1 MPKYTFQKFNLD
13 KIAEGSIINVI
24 GKRGSGKSVFIE
36 DLMLFFKNMFP
47 VVTVVSTT
55 DQLNNTFGKHIPAML
70 IHDNYSSELIENI
83 LNRQRRVIEYNK
95 QHPTKQVN
103 PNLLLI
109 LDDIQGT
116 TKKIRNDIM
125 LDTIYTTGR
134 HYHITLI
141 SAMQYVNGL
150 TPTQRS
156 NTDIICL
163 SRDNNRENQKKLYQA
178 FAGIFNTFAEFQK
191 TFIQLTENHGI
202 MIINN
207 REQSMDLDKCVY
219 WYRVDMNKEGFSN
232 FKMCDASVWRK
243 DEQLRAYKKHS
254 KSKTMDV
261 SSK

>member
-1 MPKYTFQKFNLD
+1 MPKYSFQKFNLEQ
-13 KIAEGSIINVI
+13 IAEGSIINVI

-70 IHDNYSSELIENI
+70 IHDNYSSDLIEHI
-83 LNRQRRVIEYNK
+83 LDRQRRIIEYNK
-95 QHPTKQVN
+95 QHPQNQVN

-116 TKKIRNDIM
+116 TTKIRNDTM
-125 LDTIYTTGR
+125 LNTIYTTGR

-150 TPTQRS
+150 SPTQRS
-156 NTDIICL
+156 NTDFICL
-163 SRDNNRENQKKLYQA
+163 SRDNNRENQKKLYQC
-178 FAGIFNTFAEFQK
+178 FAGIFSTFAEFQK

-219 WYRVDMNKEGFSN
+219 WYRVDMNKEGFAT
-232 FKMCDASVWRK
+232 FKMCDSSVWRK
-243 DEQLRAYKKHS
+243 DAQLKHH
-254 KSKTMDV
+254 KNHTNAKLI
-261 SSK
+261 K

>member
-1 MPKYTFQKFNLD
+1 MTRLSFQKFD
-13 KIAEGSIINVI
+13 ITKIQEGSIINVI

-36 DLMLFFKNMFP
+36 DLMLHLRNLFP

-55 DQLNNTFGKHIPAML
+55 DELNNTFGKHIPAML
-70 IHDNYSSELIENI
+70 IHNNYSSELIKDI
-83 LNRQRRVIEYNK
+83 LDRQRRIIEYNK
-95 QHPTKQVN
+95 NHPQNTVN

-116 TKKIRNDIM
+116 TKKIRNDTM

-156 NTDIICL
+156 NTDLICL
-163 SRDNNRENQKKLYQA
+163 SRDNNRENQRKLYNA
-178 FAGIFNTFAEFQK
+178 FAGMFDNFSDFQQTFVS
-191 TFIQLTENHGI
+191 LTENHGV

-207 REQSMDLDKCVY
+207 REQSMDIDRCVF
-219 WYRVDMNKEGFSN
+219 WYRVDMNQEGFKT
-232 FKMCDASVWRK
+232 FKMCDKTVWDK
-243 DEQLRAYKKHS
+243 DKQLKFHKPCS
-254 KSKTMDV
+254 DLKTV
-261 SSK
+261 Q

>member
-125 LDTIYTTGR
+125 LDTLYDAETE
-134 HYHITLI
+134 TLI
-141 SAMQYVNGL
+141 MYL
-150 TPTQRS
+150 RKEEK
-156 NTDIICL
+156 
-163 SRDNNRENQKKLYQA
+163 NN
-178 FAGIFNTFAEFQK
+178 
-191 TFIQLTENHGI
+191 
-202 MIINN
+202 
-207 REQSMDLDKCVY
+207 
-219 WYRVDMNKEGFSN
+219 
-232 FKMCDASVWRK
+232 
-243 DEQLRAYKKHS
+243 
-254 KSKTMDV
+254 
-261 SSK
+261 

>member
-1 MPKYTFQKFNLD
+1 MPKYTFQKFSLD

-36 DLMLFFKNMFP
+36 DLMMYLKNIFP

-70 IHDNYSSELIENI
+70 IHDNYSSELLEKI
-83 LNRQRRVIEYNK
+83 LDRQRRVIEYNK
-95 QHPTKQVN
+95 QNPHKQVN
-103 PNLLLI
+103 PNILLI

-150 TPTQRS
+150 SPTQRS
-156 NTDIICL
+156 NTDLICL

-178 FAGIFNTFAEFQK
+178 FAGIFSSFAEFQK
-191 TFIQLTENHGI
+191 TFIQLTENHGV

-219 WYRVDMNKEGFSN
+219 WYRVDMNKEGFTT
-232 FKMCDASVWRK
+232 FKMCDQSVWKK
-243 DEQLRAYKKHS
+243 DEQLRKH
-254 KSKTMDV
+254 KQYSKT
-261 SSK
+261 KIIN